1 MNLEVQNACL
11 LSKWLF
17 NLVNEDGLWQELFR
31 KKYLKNKT
39 IGEAQWKP
47 GDSHF
52 WSGLMKVKDQ
62 FLELSSFKLHNG
74 NNIRFWE
81 DKWLGSFT
89 LKEQYPSL
97 YNIARKK
104 QVLVAQVFSCR
115 PFNLM
120 FRRALIGDKLAK
132 MECVGRKS
140 SICAIRGPTR
150 INYMESQ

>member
-1 MNLEVQNACL
+1 MKWGILCLPKEQGGLGIIILEVQNVCL
-11 LSKWLF
+11 LSKWFF

-74 NNIRFWE
+74 NNIRF
-81 DKWLGSFT
+81 
-89 LKEQYPSL
+89 
-97 YNIARKK
+97 
-104 QVLVAQVFSCR
+104 
-115 PFNLM
+115 
-120 FRRALIGDKLAK
+120 
-132 MECVGRKS
+132 
-140 SICAIRGPTR
+140 
-150 INYMESQ
+150 

>member
-74 NNIRFWE
+74 NNIRFQE

-104 QVLVAQVFSCR
+104 QVSVAQVFSSR
-115 PFNLM
+115 PLNLM
-120 FRRALIGDKLAK
+120 FHRALIGDKLAK
-132 MECVGRKS
+132 WNVLVAKVAFVQLDDTQ
-140 SICAIRGPTR
+140 I
-150 INYMESQ
+150 